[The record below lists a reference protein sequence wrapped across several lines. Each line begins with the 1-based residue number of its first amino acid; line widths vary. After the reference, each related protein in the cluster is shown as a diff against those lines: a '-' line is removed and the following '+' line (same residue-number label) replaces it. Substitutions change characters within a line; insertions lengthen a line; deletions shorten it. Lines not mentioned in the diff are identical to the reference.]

1 MRVGK
6 VIAVSDQYRT
16 NRNKL
21 VIALFIII
29 ATVSFAFAL
38 FYYYVEDQLQRSGE
52 KPSFDPADR
61 QEIRRLKSKSAE
73 MRRVLAVEIG
83 VTENLRL
90 TIKELKD

>member
-6 VIAVSDQYRT
+6 VIAVSDQYRS

-21 VIALFIII
+21 VIVLFIII

-38 FYYYVEDQLQRSGE
+38 YYYYVEDQLQRSGE
-52 KPSFDPADR
+52 KLLFDPADK
-61 QEIRRLKSKSAE
+61 QEIRRLISKSAE

-90 TIKELKD
+90 AIKE